1 MIVYHNL
8 KLSKKELFL
17 SKKGSHSRKKL
28 HIVVNCYIQN
38 CGKVNDVLFPHPYT
52 CIHFI
57 FLYIHIHTQSR
68 VLYAY
73 LETQRCRDL
82 GSGLNISKT
91 FFIGYFSLPRS
102 AVILYFTTCYT
113 EKYFQIQFFVAWL
126 KSICCFSSR

>member
-1 MIVYHNL
+1 MIGYHNL
-8 KLSKKELFL
+8 KFSEKEFFL

-38 CGKVNDVLFPHPYT
+38 CGKVNDVLFPHSYT

-57 FLYIHIHTQSR
+57 FLYIHTDTQSC

-73 LETQRCRDL
+73 IETQRCRDL

-102 AVILYFTTCYT
+102 AVILYFTTCYA

-126 KSICCFSSR
+126 KSICCF

>member
-1 MIVYHNL
+1 MIAYHNL
-8 KLSKKELFL
+8 KLSEKEFLL

-28 HIVVNCYIQN
+28 HIAVNCYIQN

-52 CIHFI
+52 CIHVVFI
-57 FLYIHIHTQSR
+57 YIHIHIQSR

-73 LETQRCRDL
+73 IETQRCRDL

-102 AVILYFTTCYT
+102 AVTLYFTTCYT
-113 EKYFQIQFFVAWL
+113 EKYFQIQFFVARL
-126 KSICCFSSR
+126 KSICCF

>member
-1 MIVYHNL
+1 MYP
-8 KLSKKELFL
+8 F
-17 SKKGSHSRKKL
+17 
-28 HIVVNCYIQN
+28 YI
-38 CGKVNDVLFPHPYT
+38 
-52 CIHFI
+52 FI
-57 FLYIHIHTQSR
+57 YIHIHTQSR

-113 EKYFQIQFFVAWL
+113 EKYFQIQFFCGMVKIHLLFFIKMSFDCCALGKKNHKGTKNRTQIQDCCLRTRNPRFWAMVGVDLVAFV
-126 KSICCFSSR
+126 KSP